1 MNEQQTL
8 YENYIIESSK
18 YLINEE
24 LHRFLF
30 FLFKHIFL
38 HESKTK
44 TSFDAIKKLI
54 SWIKIINEKMII
66 IKENF
71 ISTKYSKQNFR
82 NIIKFVKSQNMLYS
96 SDIIENILI
105 IIFSIG
111 FKTIKENT
119 FAKYI
124 YNNLHRIKQPDN
136 TDLSDWFDSS
146 KFKPGEFSSFKIL
159 LNEGPFMKNL
169 ENTQMTET
177 QKNNVFYYFLI
188 LLNYDKND
196 YYEIKFKNKIK
207 YYTDLY
213 KENEKEK
220 DKIDET
226 YYITDKLAKEEEISH
241 YSSIN
246 IEEYRD
252 RKLNKTQNISINIT
266 RSFFISVYIYYQN
279 RNSPLM
285 KYIAKTEDERNLA
298 IIPFSYDFSSAVIRT
313 DFAGIIMASAKIEP
327 RVYKIDFS
335 KNILKEKGM
344 AELSKILIFNKN
356 MKIIDFHR
364 AAIKSIFLNFLLYGL
379 GLFDNY
385 NVEELNISL
394 NYIKEDSFDILG
406 KILSHFKGLKTI
418 NLSMNKLGKGITYFL
433 IVLKKLYR
441 SNKIM
446 LENLYLNDCKL
457 DDSSFYELGR
467 LLKSKFCKLKNLY
480 LNRDN
485 TPYNF
490 NFLKKLK
497 NNKSLTEIY
506 FNNGNVGNKQTNDI
520 LRIISNTN
528 LQSLYLYNNKITNFN
543 NCLRI
548 IYRTRLISKNKAK
561 KEKIIKRTDSLLY
574 NLDLSNNNIFHKNK
588 IYIKLLDKITNE
600 TTLYCLD
607 FSHILL
613 GKDPNSCLEEK
624 KETEYQKVVLQLR
637 DKLNQQQQYYV
648 EAIKNINSN
657 EIEIEKLKQ
666 YENLELNE
674 KIQKE
679 IDTILLD
686 KNAEFPVFLREKAK
700 ELRNE
705 NQLFFEGKN
714 KNEIKEKLVK
724 YMELKLKSKKLEK
737 YKKDREQK
745 KLIII

>member
-18 YLINEE
+18 HLINEE

-44 TSFDAIKKLI
+44 TSFNAIKKLI

-66 IKENF
+66 IKDNF

-82 NIIKFVKSQNMLYS
+82 NIIKFVKSQNILYS

-105 IIFSIG
+105 IIFTIA
-111 FKTIKENT
+111 FKTTKENT

-136 TDLSDWFDSS
+136 TDLAEWFDSS

-169 ENTQMTET
+169 ENTQMTEA
-177 QKNNVFYYFLI
+177 QKNNVFYYFLL
-188 LLNYDKND
+188 LLNYDKD
-196 YYEIKFKNKIK
+196 KYYEIKFKNKIK
-207 YYTDLY
+207 YYIELN

-226 YYITDKLAKEEEISH
+226 YYITDKLEKEEEISN
-241 YSSIN
+241 YTSIN
-246 IEEYRD
+246 IDEYRE
-252 RKLNKTQNISINIT
+252 RKLNKTQNISINVT
-266 RSFFISVYIYYQN
+266 RSFFISVFIFYQN

-285 KYIAKTEDERNLA
+285 KYITKKEDEKDLA
-298 IIPFSYDFSSAVIRT
+298 IIPFTYDFSSAVIRT
-313 DFAGIIMASAKIEP
+313 DFSGTIMASARIEP
-327 RVYKIDFS
+327 RIYKIDFS

-356 MKIIDFHR
+356 IKIIDFHR

-379 GLFDNY
+379 ELFDNY
-385 NVEELNISL
+385 NIEELNISL

-418 NLSMNKLGKGITYFL
+418 NLSMNNLGKGITYFL

-441 SNKIM
+441 SKKIH

-467 LLKSKFCKLKNLY
+467 LVTCKFCKLKNLY

-485 TPYNF
+485 IPYNF

-497 NNKSLTEIY
+497 KNKSLSEIY
-506 FNNGNVGNKQTNDI
+506 FNNGNVGNKQTDDI
-520 LRIISNTN
+520 LRIISNGN
-528 LQSLYLYNNKITNFN
+528 LQCLYLYNNKITNFN

-548 IYRTRLISKNKAK
+548 INRTRLISKNKSK
-561 KEKIIKRTDSLLY
+561 KEKIIKRIDSLLY
-574 NLDLSNNNIFHKNK
+574 NLDLSNNNIFPKNK
-588 IYIKLLDKITNE
+588 NHIKLLDKIINE
-600 TTLYCLD
+600 TTLYCFDL
-607 FSHILL
+607 SHILL
-613 GKDPNSCLEEK
+613 GKDPNSYLEEK
-624 KETEYQKVVLQLR
+624 KESEYQREVLKLC
-637 DKLNQQQQYYV
+637 DKLNEQQKYYAEV
-648 EAIKNINSN
+648 IEKINSN
-657 EIEIEKLKQ
+657 EIDTEKLKQ

-674 KIQKE
+674 KIEKE
-679 IDTILLD
+679 IDEILLD
-686 KNAEFPVFLREKAK
+686 KNAQFPVFLKDKAK
-700 ELRNE
+700 KLRNE
-705 NQLFFEGKN
+705 NELFFEGKN
-714 KNEIKEKLVK
+714 KIEIKEKLVK
-724 YMELKLKSKKLEK
+724 YMEFKLKSKKLEK
-737 YKKDREQK
+737 YKNDRNQK

>member
-18 YLINEE
+18 HLINED

-44 TSFDAIKKLI
+44 TSFNAIKKLI

-66 IKENF
+66 IKDNF
-71 ISTKYSKQNFR
+71 ISTKYSKQNFK
-82 NIIKFVKSQNMLYS
+82 NIIKFVKAQNILYS
-96 SDIIENILI
+96 SDIIENII
-105 IIFSIG
+105 IIVFSIA
-111 FKTIKENT
+111 FQTKKENT

-124 YNNLHRIKQPDN
+124 YNNLLRIKQPNN
-136 TDLSDWFDSS
+136 TDLAEWFDSS
-146 KFKPGEFSSFKIL
+146 KFKPDEFNNFKIL

-169 ENTQMTET
+169 EKIPMTEA

-188 LLNYDKND
+188 QLNYEKNK

-207 YYTDLY
+207 YYTDLN
-213 KENEKEK
+213 KESEKEK
-220 DKIDET
+220 EKIDET
-226 YYITDKLAKEEEISH
+226 YYITDKLEKEEEISN

-246 IEEYRD
+246 IEEYRE
-252 RKLNKTQNISINIT
+252 RKLNKTQTISINIT

-285 KYIAKTEDERNLA
+285 KYITKSEDEKDLA
-298 IIPFSYDFSSAVIRT
+298 IIPFIYDFSSAVIRT
-313 DFAGIIMASAKIEP
+313 EFAGIIMASARLEP
-327 RVYKIDFS
+327 RIYKIDLS
-335 KNILKEKGM
+335 KNILKEKGL

-356 MKIIDFHR
+356 IKIIDFHR
-364 AAIKSIFLNFLLYGL
+364 AAIKSFFLDFLYYGL
-379 GLFDNY
+379 EIFDNY

-418 NLSMNKLGKGITYFL
+418 NLSMNNLGKGITSFL

-441 SNKIM
+441 YKKIK

-457 DDSSFYELGR
+457 DDSSFYELGN
-467 LLKSKFCKLKNLY
+467 LVTCKFCKLKNLY

-485 TPYNF
+485 IPYNI

-497 NNKSLTEIY
+497 KNKSLSEIY
-506 FNNGNVGNKQTNDI
+506 FNNCNIGNKQIDDI
-520 LRIISNTN
+520 LRIISNIN
-528 LQSLYLYNNKITNFN
+528 LQCLYLYNNKISNFN

-548 IYRTRLISKNKAK
+548 VYRTGLISKE
-561 KEKIIKRTDSLLY
+561 KEINENIIKRIDSLLY

-588 IYIKLLDKITNE
+588 NHIKLLDKIISE

-607 FSHILL
+607 FSHVLL
-613 GKDPNSCLEEK
+613 GKDPNSYLEEK
-624 KETEYQKVVLQLR
+624 NESEYQREVLQLR
-637 DKLNQQQQYYV
+637 DKLNEQQKYYV
-648 EAIKNINSN
+648 ELKEMINSN
-657 EIEIEKLKQ
+657 EIVTEKLKQ

-674 KIQKE
+674 KIEKE
-679 IDTILLD
+679 IDEILLD
-686 KNAEFPVFLREKAK
+686 KNSQFPVFLREKAK
-700 ELRNE
+700 KIRKENE
-705 NQLFFEGKN
+705 LFFEGKN